1 LISVLIVD
9 DHELL
14 RAGLRS
20 RLEREDGISVVGEAD
35 SAERAVIVARA
46 VQPDLILLDLLLPRK
61 SGDDAIPD
69 LANVAPQAR
78 VLVVSSQAAP
88 SSVRRALSAGAAGYL
103 PKRSSDRELVAAIRL
118 VADGAGYVEPDL
130 GAQLVVPNGSPALEP
145 LSDRERDILH
155 LLALGYTNQ
164 EIGKKLFISVRT
176 VDTHRAHIMRKL
188 KLETRAELVMFAL
201 ANGVIGPER
210 RLRDRPGG
218 RWRSFLA
225 HSRIGRRIHCKRSAN
240 SPMSRGQCS
249 LHDPTM
255 DGRIDPMVALRQA
268 TSPTCTCSPKLAA

>member
-1 LISVLIVD
+1 MIRVLIVD

-61 SGDDAIPD
+61 SGHEVIPE
-69 LANVAPQAR
+69 LAEVAPHTR

-103 PKRSSDRELVAAIRL
+103 PKRSSDGELVTAIRL
-118 VADGAGYVEPDL
+118 VASGAGYVDPGL
-130 GAQLVVPNGSPALEP
+130 GAQLVVPKGSSALEP
-145 LSDRERDILH
+145 LSSRERDILH

-164 EIGKKLFISVRT
+164 EIGKSLSISVRT
-176 VDTHRAHIMRKL
+176 VDTHRAHVMRNL
-188 KLETRAELVMFAL
+188 QLNTRAELVMFAL
-201 ANGVIGPER
+201 ANGVIGP
-210 RLRDRPGG
+210 
-218 RWRSFLA
+218 
-225 HSRIGRRIHCKRSAN
+225 SA
-240 SPMSRGQCS
+240 
-249 LHDPTM
+249 D
-255 DGRIDPMVALRQA
+255 
-268 TSPTCTCSPKLAA
+268 